1 MLKTSRLALA
11 LCACL
16 IPLRS
21 IAADPP
27 IVDEPLGARY
37 SLGMTLW
44 HMGHDVEMIGKF
56 HQFLA
61 DRGLLGDLIARQA
74 RVPETTEAVLVEPE
88 LLPEEQR
95 GGWVASGEYL
105 TSGATDAGPTVSFP
119 LRIPRDGLYRLWVQY
134 RGWTTG
140 TAVTSLRLY
149 PADAL
154 QDAPLVD
161 DEVYDYA
168 CEQDGPAWHDT
179 LVDLKAGDYVVKL
192 GHVTRWWHAGK
203 GPAGYL
209 PRHIDCLYLTRRLWA
224 DPPDAG
230 QRRAIRGTAGPE
242 GIQWSRQEPL
252 AAEDVEQWQRWQVR
266 PVSWEQADELP
277 ELFALSREF
286 WREEVDALAAEGYDE
301 AEVPDYRD
309 PRRQVIFDERWNMVA
324 NPVRIAR
331 QVAALRADLRAEPTE
346 DVYYWVNAGEFS
358 EVTGGWERQG
368 TNLAATYSDFS
379 GEASHRIAVDKA
391 GTYRLWVRFRNI
403 NYHAPWRLTATAPS
417 GERVQF
423 DRDQQSYPL
432 DAGAQATWQTVGDL
446 KLEAGQAAELLIVP
460 LPFRQPGTYRGIY
473 SVLLTTDLSYEP
485 RGSVKPAVTKEQYLS
500 RAATLGAAEDDEY
513 LLWTPPD
520 RFTPLAQ
527 ESWPDDLEQ
536 RQPPDAAGRHHVA
549 LPREATLGL
558 PLYLRSLS
566 DQPTPLQ
573 VACGPLVGEAGSFD
587 GKLSWRVMAF
597 CPYGP
602 ERQQWSPFMLLR
614 RPDLTLPPWNVAG
627 LWVTLDSRGVPPGQY
642 TGSITLRAKG
652 LPERRA
658 NLTVRV
664 SPVAVAAQSPVLV
677 GGWTAPPEGEAYLRD
692 YREHGM
698 NVWYSPLTK
707 PEMERRGM
715 KLLALPTWSATVEGI
730 GEQIAQ
736 LRAGGLDYEDF
747 IFTIRDEPSGE
758 TEESLAEYLDVARV
772 IREADPQARV
782 SFNPGEAASL
792 KTFELLDPLCDFW
805 LPYTIHRSYPPAQ
818 AAAKREIF
826 TVKPWMWYT
835 TPCLW
840 DKSPALPGQL
850 YDQIRSVPAQPG
862 RCVGT
867 AFFAF
872 YYPFRDPWDTAYEH
886 IADVAVTVLP
896 SRHGPIATRAWEAIG
911 EAAVHANLAVMVRE
925 KAGAATTDELEDP
938 ELQRLVSE
946 GTVEELL
953 GWLEANP

>member
-1 MLKTSRLALA
+1 MLNTSRLVLA

-16 IPLRS
+16 IPLPS
-21 IAADPP
+21 LAADLSP
-27 IVDEPLGARY
+27 VDEPLGARY

-56 HQFLA
+56 HEFLTDRELLA
-61 DRGLLGDLIARQA
+61 DLTARQPGA
-74 RVPETTEAVLVEPE
+74 PETAEAVLVEPE
-88 LLPEEQR
+88 LLPQEQR
-95 GGWVASGEYL
+95 GGWGVSGEYL

-140 TAVTSLRLY
+140 TGVTRLRLY
-149 PADAL
+149 PAGAL
-154 QDAPLVD
+154 QEAPLVD

-179 LVDLKAGDYVVKL
+179 LVDLAAGEYIVKL

-203 GPAGYL
+203 GPRGYQ
-209 PRHIDCLYLTRRLWA
+209 PRQIDCLYFTPRLWA
-224 DPPDAG
+224 EPPDAG
-230 QRRAIRGTAGPE
+230 LRQTLRDTGGQD
-242 GIQWSRQEPL
+242 GIQWSVEEPL
-252 AAEDVEQWQRWQVR
+252 SAQEAALWRRWQVR
-266 PVSWEQADELP
+266 PISWEQRESAP
-277 ELFALSREF
+277 ELFTLSREF
-286 WREEVDALAAEGYDE
+286 WQEQVEALAAEGYDE
-301 AEVPDYRD
+301 AEPPDYRD
-309 PRRQVIFDERWNMVA
+309 PRRQVIFDDRWNMVA

-331 QVAALRADLRAEPTE
+331 QVATLQTDLRSEPTE
-346 DVYYWVNAGEFS
+346 HVYYWVNAGEFS

-379 GEASHRIAVDKA
+379 GEASHRIEVEKA

-417 GERVQF
+417 GESIQF
-423 DRDQQSYPL
+423 DRDQQSYPQ
-432 DAGAQATWQTVGDL
+432 DGGNRATWQTVGEL
-446 KLEAGQAAELLIVP
+446 RLEAGQAADIRIVP
-460 LPFRQPGTYRGIY
+460 LAFRQPGTYRGIY
-473 SVLLTTDLSYEP
+473 SVLLTTDRSYEP
-485 RGSVKPAVTKEQYLS
+485 RGSVKPPITREQYLS
-500 RAATLGAAEDDEY
+500 RARAAGAAEGDGY
-513 LLWTPPD
+513 LLWTPPN
-520 RFTPLAQ
+520 RLTPLSQ

-536 RQPPDAAGRHHVA
+536 RASGDEVGEHRLA
-549 LPREATLGL
+549 LPRESTLGL
-558 PLYLRSLS
+558 PLYLRSLREE
-566 DQPTPLQ
+566 P
-573 VACGPLVGEAGSFD
+573 VALEVECGSLAGEAGTFP
-587 GKLSWRVMAF
+587 GRVSWRVMAF

-627 LWVTLDSRGVPPGQY
+627 LWVTVDSHGVPPGQY
-642 TGSITLRAKG
+642 TGSITLRAQG
-652 LPERRA
+652 LPEYRA

-664 SPVAVAAQSPVLV
+664 SPIAVAAHSPVLV

-698 NVWYSPLTK
+698 NIWYSALTK
-707 PEMERRGM
+707 QEMERRGI

-730 GEQIAQ
+730 REQISQ
-736 LRAGGLDYEDF
+736 LKAGGLDYEDF
-747 IFTIRDEPSGE
+747 IFTIRDEPSGD
-758 TEESLAEYLDVARV
+758 TEEKLKEYLDVARAV
-772 IREADPQARV
+772 GEADPQARV

-792 KTFELLDPLCDFW
+792 KTFELLDPFCDFW

-818 AAAKREIF
+818 AAAKRAIF

-896 SRHGPIATRAWEAIG
+896 SRHGPIATRVWEAIG
-911 EAAVHANLAVMVRE
+911 EAAVHANLAVMIRE

-938 ELQRLVSE
+938 ELKRLVSE

-953 GWLEANP
+953 GWLEAGP